1 MNRFWMTAAAICLPT
16 AALVA
21 QAPMSASTYVMKA
34 GASDQYEMQSSKLV
48 LATTTN
54 PAVKQFATMMV
65 TDHTKSTADVKAA
78 AKRSKL
84 MPKPPKLDPQ
94 GMKDVAALKA
104 TTGAA
109 RDTLY
114 VDQQKLAHQQAL
126 ALHSGYADS
135 GSAPALKSVAAT
147 ITPVVQHH
155 IDMLASM

>member
-1 MNRFWMTAAAICLPT
+1 
-16 AALVA
+16 
-21 QAPMSASTYVMKA
+21 
-34 GASDQYEMQSSKLV
+34 MQSSKLV

-135 GSAPALKSVAAT
+135 GSARALKSVAAT